1 MSLTSKSSQWYSGF
15 DPRFIPSCSLW
26 LDAADEA
33 KVTRVGSNV
42 TSWND
47 KSSYGTNATG
57 SVGFYPTYTATQNGK
72 GVISFNGSQY
82 LAFGVT
88 NMPQGTSDI
97 SVFIVGRSTTNAS
110 TQHFLR
116 WGDNV
121 GAGATGK
128 IYRVYI
134 NSGNN
139 GLYQDYYNAGVSSTA
154 TSVINSYFIFSH
166 TTTTSSNNPYLNG
179 TAFST
184 ITNYSYNIGNAIG
197 AIGSLS
203 GTSVSNALIGTVAE
217 IIVYNRLLT
226 SSERQQLEGYLGW
239 KWGLQSNL
247 SLTTPLNVPNCVCWY
262 DASDSSTIT
271 LSGSSVTAWNDKST
285 SANNL
290 APPATAARPTYTATQ
305 NGKNVVSFSGTQY
318 LAMGTMTNMPTTTGA
333 FSVFVVGRST
343 INTPSQYFFR
353 FGDNDGITGGSFE
366 LYINNGNNGLYQDYY
381 NTTASSTTTNVIN
394 SYFIFSQTATTSA
407 TSPFLNG
414 TAFTTIT
421 NYSYTLARARGVVGA
436 RSFGGGPGFSAISGL
451 IGTIGEIIVYDRQLT
466 STERQSIETYLSGK
480 WNVSIATSTLHPYLS
495 RPPFLTGFSP
505 TDFSNCGLW
514 LDALDV
520 KTITGT
526 TNVTQWNDKSGN
538 GRNITATNGPSY
550 SSSTIVF
557 PGINNRYLE
566 NTAWNSFSRINH
578 TFIALH
584 KPDTNTAYVGNTRLI
599 SIQQT
604 AGSPYV
610 VFPYLNNTTPN
621 GYINDGSASTN
632 PAASGKTL
640 LDNSSTSNYNIIT
653 AAISGSAQSIYNNG
667 TLQDSRTFTIANGTI
682 TTGVKIGGQYAEN
695 YKGSV
700 KEIIIYTRVL
710 TAIEIQIIEGYLAWK
725 WGYQTLLPSTHPFKN
740 VYPLKVS

>member
-1 MSLTSKSSQWYSGF
+1 MSTTSKSSQWYSGF
-15 DPRFIPSCSLW
+15 DPRFIPGCSLW
-26 LDAADEA
+26 LDA
-33 KVTRVGSNV
+33 
-42 TSWND
+42 ND
-47 KSSYGTNATG
+47 S
-57 SVGFYPTYTATQNGK
+57 
-72 GVISFNGSQY
+72 
-82 LAFGVT
+82 
-88 NMPQGTSDI
+88 
-97 SVFIVGRSTTNAS
+97 
-110 TQHFLR
+110 
-116 WGDNV
+116 
-121 GAGATGK
+121 
-128 IYRVYI
+128 
-134 NSGNN
+134 
-139 GLYQDYYNAGVSSTA
+139 
-154 TSVINSYFIFSH
+154 
-166 TTTTSSNNPYLNG
+166 
-179 TAFST
+179 ST
-184 ITNYSYNIGNAIG
+184 ITKGGSNITSWRDKSANGNNATNGSGTGPTTVTSGNLTYLSFDGSSNFLQSNATVVANLHTIITVFKPTLGPIPYNVLRFQPSNAPTPYIAVPYDAKAYASSYAGTSLDTTNSPLTV
-197 AIGSLS
+197 SLS
-203 GTSVSNALIGTVAE
+203 GTQHNIVSTRITSGTQNVYKYGSLVSSGTVTISDSSVSSPLTIGRRPFSVAEYYVGQLAE
-217 IIVYNRLLT
+217 IIIYNRYLT
-226 SSERQQLEGYLGW
+226 DTERQQVEGYLGW

-247 SLTTPLNVPNCVCWY
+247 GLTTPLNVPNCVCWY

-466 STERQSIETYLSGK
+466 STERQSIESYLSSK
-480 WNVSIATSTLHPYLS
+480 WNISTATSALQPYLS

-538 GRNITATNGPSY
+538 GRNVTATNGPSY

-578 TFIALH
+578 TFIAVH